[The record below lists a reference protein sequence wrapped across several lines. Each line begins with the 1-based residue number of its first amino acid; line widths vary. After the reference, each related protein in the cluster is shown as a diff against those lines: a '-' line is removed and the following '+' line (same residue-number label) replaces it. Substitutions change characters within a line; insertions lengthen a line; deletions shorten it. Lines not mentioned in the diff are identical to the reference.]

1 MGFSSLAQKRLP
13 YKYIHSQFSTKG
25 YIPKKASTAETTQ
38 AGQANPNKVC
48 LVTHISPEIYTWP
61 NQRASLTRLPKS
73 PGTEILT
80 DLFKVAKPYLS
91 PRSPSASHLV
101 SCILWA
107 ANLKNLEKKRP
118 GITSSYDA
126 RAADHLPGPPGLLSM
141 DNLPPPLLCPLASL
155 AGTTH
160 TTYLVANLSTTQL
173 YLALFLGLIPLP
185 ALVQEHVVPV
195 VRRSHLLPSFPT
207 MATYATYGSL
217 EC

>member
-1 MGFSSLAQKRLP
+1 MTRAQQTISLGL
-13 YKYIHSQFSTKG
+13 
-25 YIPKKASTAETTQ
+25 
-38 AGQANPNKVC
+38 
-48 LVTHISPEIYTWP
+48 
-61 NQRASLTRLPKS
+61 
-73 PGTEILT
+73 
-80 DLFKVAKPYLS
+80 
-91 PRSPSASHLV
+91 LV
-101 SCILWA
+101 SSVW
-107 ANLKNLEKKRP
+107 
-118 GITSSYDA
+118 ITS
-126 RAADHLPGPPGLLSM
+126 
-141 DNLPPPLLCPLASL
+141 PPPLLCPLASL